1 MSQSDSVRAA
11 AGPNVER
18 TADPLA
24 NDEPPVDVPK
34 ALSLLSDEYARELLG
49 VLSEE
54 SLSARELVDRLDM
67 SRATVYRR
75 LDRLESAGVLES
87 SMRIDP
93 DGHHRKCFHVIVERM
108 QLAFDSEGLTLEV
121 GE

>member
-1 MSQSDSVRAA
+1 MSQSDSVRVAA
-11 AGPNVER
+11 SPGVER
-18 TADPLA
+18 PADPLA
-24 NDEPPVDVPK
+24 DDEPTVDVPEV
-34 ALSLLSDEYARELLG
+34 LSLLSDEYARELLG

-75 LDRLESAGVLES
+75 LDRLESAGVLET
-87 SMRIDP
+87 SMCIDP
-93 DGHHRKCFHVIVERM
+93 DGHHRKCFHVVVERM
-108 QLAFDSEGLTLEV
+108 QLAFGSEGLTLEV

>member
-11 AGPNVER
+11 HGPGVER

-24 NDEPPVDVPK
+24 SDEPTVDVPEV
-34 ALSLLSDEYARELLG
+34 LSLLSDEYARELLS

-93 DGHHRKCFHVIVERM
+93 DGHHRKCFQAVVERM
-108 QLAFDSEGLTLEV
+108 QLMFDADGVMLEV

>member
-11 AGPNVER
+11 QPTGVKR
-18 TADPLA
+18 TGDPLA
-24 NDEPPVDVPK
+24 SDEPTVDVPEV
-34 ALSLLSDEYARELLG
+34 LSLLSDEYARELLS
-49 VLSEE
+49 VLGKE

-67 SRATVYRR
+67 SRATIYRR

-87 SMRIDP
+87 SMCLDP
-93 DGHHRKCFHVIVERM
+93 DGHHRKCFQVVVERM
-108 QLAFDSEGLTLEV
+108 QLMIKADGVTLDV

>member
-11 AGPNVER
+11 SGPSVER

-24 NDEPPVDVPK
+24 SDEPAVDVTEV
-34 ALSLLSDEYARELLG
+34 LSLLSDEYARELLG

-54 SLSARELVDRLDM
+54 SFSARELVDRLDI

-75 LDRLESAGVLES
+75 LDRLESAGVPET
-87 SMRIDP
+87 SMCINP
-93 DGHHRKCFHVIVERM
+93 DGHHRKCFHVVVEQM
-108 QLAFDSEGLTLEV
+108 QPLLDSEGVTLEF

>member
-11 AGPNVER
+11 AGPSVER

-34 ALSLLSDEYARELLG
+34 VLSLLSDEYARELLG

-93 DGHHRKCFHVIVERM
+93 DGHHRKCFHVVVERM
-108 QLAFDSEGLTLEV
+108 QLAFDSGGLTLEV

>member
-1 MSQSDSVRAA
+1 MSQSDSVRVAA
-11 AGPNVER
+11 SPGVER
-18 TADPLA
+18 PADPLA
-24 NDEPPVDVPK
+24 DDEPAVDVPEV
-34 ALSLLSDEYARELLG
+34 LSLLSDEYARELLG

-75 LDRLESAGVLES
+75 LDRLESAGILET
-87 SMRIDP
+87 SMCIDP
-93 DGHHRKCFHVIVERM
+93 DGHHRKCFDVVVERM